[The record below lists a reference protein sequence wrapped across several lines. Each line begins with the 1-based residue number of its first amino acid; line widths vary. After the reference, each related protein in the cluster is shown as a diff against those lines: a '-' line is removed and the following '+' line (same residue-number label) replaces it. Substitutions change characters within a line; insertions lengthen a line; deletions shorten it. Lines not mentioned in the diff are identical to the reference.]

1 MLQGLTTQAIRGI
14 DSSINRF
21 GYCTRTR
28 LYQKSLIYKSALL
41 QSYNKLQHWLFNIN
55 PSPHRDISPLDQDFE
70 NVIDE
75 EEKSKWRLSSGETSL
90 RPDNFLLSSWLKE
103 KSWPNVGWCY
113 AKMTMTRIAQSRQRD
128 RDGVG
133 LPVRDRRSAPIAA
146 SRRGRS
152 SFLTTQSIC
161 NTHAVCVI
169 IERRSQEMESNRP
182 VPAKKEQLELNHWE
196 TAFLSG
202 RNDSIAGSPMY

>member
-41 QSYNKLQHWLFNIN
+41 QPYNKLQHWLFDIN
-55 PSPHRDISPLDQDFE
+55 PSPHRDISPLDQDLE
-70 NVIDE
+70 NVIDG
-75 EEKSKWRLSSGETSL
+75 EEKEKWRLSSGETSL

-113 AKMTMTRIAQSRQRD
+113 AKMTRIAQSRQRD

-152 SFLTTQSIC
+152 SLPLKGQALRTFLTTQSIC

-182 VPAKKEQLELNHWE
+182 VPAKNNLN
-196 TAFLSG
+196 
-202 RNDSIAGSPMY
+202 

>member
-1 MLQGLTTQAIRGI
+1 MLQRLTTQAIRGI

-28 LYQKSLIYKSALL
+28 LYQKSLINKSALL
-41 QSYNKLQHWLFNIN
+41 QPYNKLQHWLFDIN
-55 PSPHRDISPLDQDFE
+55 PSPHRDISPLDQYFE

-75 EEKSKWRLSSGETSL
+75 EEKEKWRLSSGETSL

-103 KSWPNVGWCY
+103 KSWPGWCY
-113 AKMTMTRIAQSRQRD
+113 AKMTRIAQSRQRD

-133 LPVRDRRSAPIAA
+133 LPVRDRRSASIAA
-146 SRRGRS
+146 GEKFLSDYPVYMQYTCSLCYHRKAVSRDGKQQTGS
-152 SFLTTQSIC
+152 C
-161 NTHAVCVI
+161 
-169 IERRSQEMESNRP
+169 
-182 VPAKKEQLELNHWE
+182 KEQLELNHWE